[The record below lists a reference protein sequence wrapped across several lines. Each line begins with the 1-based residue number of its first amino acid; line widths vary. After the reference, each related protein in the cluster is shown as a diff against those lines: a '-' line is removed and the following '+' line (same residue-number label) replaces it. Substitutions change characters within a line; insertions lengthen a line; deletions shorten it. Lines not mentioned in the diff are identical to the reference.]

1 MSPPS
6 TSACQAVALGLG
18 HSVVPRRG
26 TCSIRAFGC
35 GCWLTPVGSA
45 LTWRPSCERPDRAAA
60 LRGAFVKPPASAGG
74 ASAKSRALAPKRRST
89 ICAMRS
95 LVASSPTFRERLP
108 CAGRMVDHRVEL
120 GRVQID
126 APQIGLPRPASQQ
139 DCLFVGMQLTTDRHF
154 AASWRSGC
162 GAPGETRTHDLL
174 VRNQMLYPLSYGRP

>member
-26 TCSIRAFGC
+26 TCSIRAVWLWMLADPGRIRPDLAAELRAPRPGC
-35 GCWLTPVGSA
+35 CS
-45 LTWRPSCERPDRAAA
+45 TWRVREAPGQRWWRVGQESGAGPEEAIDDLRDALPCGLVADVPRAIA
-60 LRGAFVKPPASAGG
+60 LRRPNG
-74 ASAKSRALAPKRRST
+74 
-89 ICAMRS
+89 
-95 LVASSPTFRERLP
+95 
-108 CAGRMVDHRVEL
+108 DHRVEL